1 MAVQT
6 VARRE
11 RVKFE
16 NQLPDTLNLISTSL
30 RAGYSLLQALEA
42 VASESPEPT
51 GREFGRAINETRLG
65 RSPVDSLKDIAE
77 RMQSVDFDW
86 AVLAISIQ
94 REVGGNLAEVLQ
106 TAAETMLHRN
116 RLRRE
121 MKALTAEGRISAIV
135 LSALPILLFAFL
147 YFSNP
152 GVSRTAVQHDLRNH
166 RAGGGRPVDGCR
178 HRVAQQDCD
187 DRGIA
192 MDQTLIFA
200 TVAIAVTMFAL
211 IMYIGMGVVKARESS
226 ANRLQSLTPTRSEV
240 LSSGF
245 SERAVAPIV
254 NGIGRLG
261 MRFTPQ
267 GWGAKT
273 NHRLVVAGWF
283 PEVDANSWAAI
294 RLVGIVVGVIA
305 AFVLSGYV
313 DGTTKLL
320 VGGLSIAAGF
330 FGPESVLTRKI
341 DDRRKAIEKD
351 LPDVI
356 DLLVISVEAGL
367 GFEAALGSSCAER
380 AGGAQRR
387 VLEDASGDSGRCQ
400 PERRR

>member
-1 MAVQT
+1 MMRRFLTLNVFVAGFMLATIGPATAQDSSGASTTDVLLIVGAAAAGIALFLLIMIVFGPNKAVERDLSGRLGTYAPQTETKGKFKNPFLRRFASKAESVAERRGMTGMIETALEQANMPISPGEAIAGALGLSIVVGLLAGVLSRNIIWALVFAGATLLIAAVAVQT

-65 RSPVDSLKDIAE
+65 RSPVDSLKDVAE

-147 YFSNP
+147 YMSNP
-152 GVSRTAVQHDLRNH
+152 TYLEPLFSTIY
-166 RAGGGRPVDGCR
+166 
-178 HRVAQQDCD
+178 
-187 DRGIA
+187 GI
-192 MDQTLIFA
+192 
-200 TVAIAVTMFAL
+200 IA
-211 IMYIGMGVVKARESS
+211 
-226 ANRLQSLTPTRSEV
+226 
-240 LSSGF
+240 
-245 SERAVAPIV
+245 
-254 NGIGRLG
+254 
-261 MRFTPQ
+261 
-267 GWGAKT
+267 
-273 NHRLVVAGWF
+273 LVVAGILM
-283 PEVDANSWAAI
+283 VA
-294 RLVGIVVGVIA
+294 GIVW
-305 AFVLSGYV
+305 LN
-313 DGTTKLL
+313 
-320 VGGLSIAAGF
+320 
-330 FGPESVLTRKI
+330 KI
-341 DDRRKAIEKD
+341 VTIE
-351 LPDVI
+351 V
-356 DLLVISVEAGL
+356 
-367 GFEAALGSSCAER
+367 
-380 AGGAQRR
+380 
-387 VLEDASGDSGRCQ
+387 
-400 PERRR
+400 